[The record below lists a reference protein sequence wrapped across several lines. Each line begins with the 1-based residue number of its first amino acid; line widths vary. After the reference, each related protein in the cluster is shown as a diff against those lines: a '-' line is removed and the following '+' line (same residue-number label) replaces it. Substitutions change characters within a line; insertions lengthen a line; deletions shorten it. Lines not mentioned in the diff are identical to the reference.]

1 MQANYPWMYTLLVPW
16 LAYIYWMHRHTP
28 RLGGARKHTA
38 IAVRSLIILLL
49 IALLAGIHPYRSLD
63 QRHVVFVAD
72 RSASMN
78 HDALIGSWIA
88 EGWSGK
94 SERDT
99 GAIISAGLQAV
110 TDRARSSQQLPSET
124 AYDFRTSLNARHTD
138 LSRGLQ
144 MGASLLGKDGG
155 RIILL
160 SDGEQNAGDA
170 LRQSRLLR
178 EAGIRVDTV
187 YIASG
192 QEQDAA
198 IDELLV
204 PLSIKQGETFS
215 LQLAVQST
223 FDGNAEIRLYEDDLE
238 MSVSTIQLER
248 GENRFS
254 LQGVGLEPGFHR
266 YRAEIHASGDE
277 QPANNTAYAFS
288 RVSGPPAVLIVEG
301 QQGSSGNIEEALA
314 ASMIGYD
321 TIAPEQLSLEL
332 AQYAMYDSIIL
343 HNVPAT
349 RIAEKPME
357 WIGRAVG
364 DYGIG
369 LLMLGGEESFGLGGY
384 FHTPIERALPVYMD
398 LQGRKQIPSL
408 GLVLVIDRSGSMSD
422 GKLELA
428 KEAAIRT
435 VELLRDDDKVGVI
448 AFDSGPDWIVE
459 PTALSERDDVIAKI
473 QGIQAEGGTEIY
485 SALAAGYEGL
495 LNTDAQ
501 RKHMILLTDGQS
513 AGNGAYE
520 SVTAG
525 MNEHGMTLS
534 TVAIGDGA
542 DQALLEWLASKGKG
556 RYYFT
561 NDQSTIPAIFSRETV
576 LMSRTYVVEGDMSPT
591 IGQAGDWGRLW
602 QDGVPQLRAYIAT
615 TAKELAEVAL
625 WSHEGDPIL
634 SRWTY
639 GAGRTVAWTSDMTGK
654 WAPDWVTWSRLPQ
667 VLAEW
672 VKWTFPQFDSSPYRA
687 RTEMNGGAIKLIVES
702 TGGADIVPE
711 GGLAVSLEGEDGNQE
726 VKRLMPVAPGRYE
739 TTIPEL
745 APGAYLSYIGGYG
758 AEGAEPSVTGGIT
771 TGLVVPYA
779 AEYRIGNHEG
789 EELLAKIANLTG
801 GRTLSL
807 AEAKESYRFQ
817 PASYKQP
824 YDWSR
829 ELLLLVLLMWL
840 ADIAIRRLSV
850 PWARMGQA
858 LYAPIRKMMP
868 SGKHAEAAGVPSR
881 PISRLKQRASERSRF
896 YNQSNR
902 NGSSLNTAESAAAA
916 RIQERAEPAER
927 DQSDRLSDNRSEK
940 KKPSQTGSQAPT
952 ERGEAGEPLR
962 AEKAASTEA
971 DAGRNEAASQATI
984 NRLLAAKLKNK
995 R

>member
-1 MQANYPWMYTLLVPW
+1 MGMQADFPWMYTLIIPW
-16 LAYIYWMHRHTP
+16 LAYIFWMYRHTP
-28 RLGGARKHTA
+28 RLRGGRKHA
-38 IAVRSLIILLL
+38 AMGVRSLVLLLL
-49 IALLAGIHPYRSLD
+49 IALLAGIHPYRTVD

-94 SERDT
+94 AERDT
-99 GAIISAGLQAV
+99 GAIVSAGLQAV
-110 TDRARSSQQLPSET
+110 ADRARSSERLPGGT
-124 AYDFRTSLNARHTD
+124 AYTFRTALNDRHTD
-138 LSRGLQ
+138 LARGLQ
-144 MGASLLGKDGG
+144 MGASLLGREGG

-170 LRQSRLLR
+170 LRQARLLK
-178 EAGIRVDTV
+178 EAGIQVDTV
-187 YIASG
+187 FMASG
-192 QEQDAA
+192 HQRDAA
-198 IDELLV
+198 INELVV
-204 PLSIKQGETFS
+204 PVSVKQGETFS

-223 FDGNAEIRLYEDDLE
+223 FEGEAEIRLYEDDRE
-238 MSVSTIQLER
+238 MSVSSVQLER

-254 LQGVGLEPGFHR
+254 MQGTALKPGFHR

-277 QPANNTAYAFS
+277 QSANNAAYAFS
-288 RVSGPPAVLIVEG
+288 RVSGPPAVLVVEG
-301 QQGSSGNIEEALA
+301 KPGSSGNIEEALA
-314 ASMIGYD
+314 ASMIGYE

-332 AQYAMYDSIIL
+332 AQYASYDSIIL

-357 WIGRAVG
+357 WISRAAG
-364 DYGIG
+364 DYGVG
-369 LLMLGGEESFGLGGY
+369 LMMLGGEESFGLGGY

-398 LQGRKQIPSL
+398 LQGRKEIPSL
-408 GLVLVIDRSGSMSD
+408 GLVLVIDRSGSMMD

-435 VELLRDDDKVGVI
+435 VELLRDQDQVGVI
-448 AFDSGPDWIVE
+448 AFDSGPEWIVE
-459 PTALSERDDVIAKI
+459 PTALSDRDEVISKI
-473 QGIQAEGGTEIY
+473 LSIQADGGTEIY

-513 AGNGAYE
+513 ADSGAYE
-520 SVTAG
+520 ALTGG

-542 DQALLEWLASKGKG
+542 DQALLEWLADKGKG

-576 LMSRTYVVEGDMSPT
+576 LMSRTYVVEGEMTPT
-591 IGQAGDWGRLW
+591 AGQAGDWGRLW
-602 QDGVPQLRAYIAT
+602 QSGLPQLRAYIAT
-615 TAKELAEVAL
+615 TPKELAEVAL

-654 WAPDWVTWSRLPQ
+654 WAPDWVTWERLPQ
-667 VLAEW
+667 VLSEW

-687 RTEMNGGAIKLIVES
+687 RTEMGGGAAKLIVES
-702 TGGADIVPE
+702 TGGADAMPE
-711 GGLAVSLEGEDGNQE
+711 GGLAVSLEGENGEQE
-726 VKRLMPVAPGRYE
+726 VKRLIPVSPGRYE
-739 TTIPEL
+739 AALPQL
-745 APGAYLSYIGGYG
+745 APGAYLSYIGGYEAEEGGG
-758 AEGAEPSVTGGIT
+758 ASVSGGVT

-779 AEYRIGNHEG
+779 AEYRISNQEG
-789 EELLAKIANLTG
+789 EELLANISALTG
-801 GRTLSL
+801 GRTL
-807 AEAKESYRFQ
+807 AMEDAAESYRFE
-817 PASYKQP
+817 PTPYKKP

-829 ELLLLVLLMWL
+829 ELLLLVLLLWL

-850 PWARMGQA
+850 PWARIRYGLFAPMKRIYSSGPKTDVSDVPDG
-858 LYAPIRKMMP
+858 PIR
-868 SGKHAEAAGVPSR
+868 
-881 PISRLKQRASERSRF
+881 RLKQRASERSRF
-896 YNQSNR
+896 YDQRRPDEAPPNKEEAAHMNR
-902 NGSSLNTAESAAAA
+902 SGTAPMPLSASEGAKPPQTA
-916 RIQERAEPAER
+916 RRLSAERSEADDQTAREVEPASAEPASGQGSSQER
-927 DQSDRLSDNRSEK
+927 
-940 KKPSQTGSQAPT
+940 
-952 ERGEAGEPLR
+952 
-962 AEKAASTEA
+962 
-971 DAGRNEAASQATI
+971 I
-984 NRLLAAKLKNK
+984 NRLLAAKQKNK